1 MVTEIILYIYDFKT
15 LKFYLRKLYSILMK
29 LRAIL
34 AAGLFVAIAGN
45 VRAQQDPQ
53 FTQFYFNKLMINPA
67 TAGYHDNICVNL
79 FNRFQWT
86 GFKGAP
92 FTNQLSV
99 DANLKPFIKADL
111 GVGLTVFNDNIGFFN
126 TTGLRIAG
134 AYRFNING
142 KGRLG
147 VGLDL
152 GFMNLMVN
160 GAGWITPSGLPAAMD
175 PNIPMAGSAMVFDA
189 GLGVFYHTE
198 NWYAGV
204 SAKQLPGMRF
214 KNLDY
219 RSARHLF
226 FTGGYTF
233 RGVGS
238 PNLNIQPNA
247 IVKTDLATVSFDVN
261 VNFIIKEKYWAGL
274 TYRFQDAVAINL
286 GMVFLETPKSKFIG
300 GYSYDL
306 TTSRLLKFSYG
317 THELMLK
324 YCLKLSTPPTGGGF
338 RVRTLDS
345 LRDQFQLRKR
355 LDW

>member
-1 MVTEIILYIYDFKT
+1 
-15 LKFYLRKLYSILMK
+15 MK

-34 AAGLFVAIAGN
+34 AAGLFIAVAGN

-67 TAGYHDNICVNL
+67 TAGYHDNICINL

-86 GFKGAP
+86 GFDKAP

-99 DANLKPFIKADL
+99 DANLKTFVKADI

-126 TTGLRIAG
+126 TTGLRVAG
-134 AYRFNING
+134 AYRFRFPNG
-142 KGRLG
+142 GRLG
-147 VGLDL
+147 IGIDL
-152 GFMNLMVN
+152 GFMNMMVN
-160 GAGWITPSGLPAAMD
+160 GAQWLPPQTSFDTYLPPSGSSL
-175 PNIPMAGSAMVFDA
+175 VFDA
-189 GLGVFYHTE
+189 GVGVFYHTE
-198 NWYAGV
+198 KWYAGV

-214 KNLDY
+214 KNLNY

-226 FTGGYTF
+226 FTGGYKF
-233 RGVGS
+233 VNS
-238 PNLNIQPNA
+238 PGLSIAPNA

-261 VNFIIKEKYWAGL
+261 VNFLFSNERYWAGL
-274 TYRFQDAVAINL
+274 TYRFQDAVALNL

-324 YCLKLSTPPTGGGF
+324 YCLKLQEPPVGGGK
-338 RVRTLDS
+338 RPRYLDMMNN
-345 LRDQFQLRKR
+345 
-355 LDW
+355 W

>member
-1 MVTEIILYIYDFKT
+1 
-15 LKFYLRKLYSILMK
+15 MK

-34 AAGLFVAIAGN
+34 AAGLLISAVGT

-67 TAGYHDNICVNL
+67 TAGHHDNICVNL

-86 GFKGAP
+86 GFDGAP
-92 FTNQLSV
+92 FTNQISV
-99 DANLKPFIKADL
+99 DANLKTFIKHDI

-126 TTGLRIAG
+126 TTGLRLAG
-134 AYRFNING
+134 AYRIPIG
-142 KGRLG
+142 PGRLG

-160 GAGWITPSGLPAAMD
+160 VDQWQGPQSNVDAYFP
-175 PNIPMAGSAMVFDA
+175 PNGSSMVFDA
-189 GLGVFYHTE
+189 GLGVYYHTPL
-198 NWYAGV
+198 WYAGV

-214 KNLDY
+214 KSLNY

-226 FTGGYTF
+226 FNGGYTF
-233 RGVGS
+233 KGVGFS
-238 PNLNIQPNA
+238 NLDINPNA

-261 VNFIIKEKYWAGL
+261 VNFIIKERYWAGL
-274 TYRFQDAVAINL
+274 TYRFQDAVALNL
-286 GMVFLETPKSKFIG
+286 GMILWQNDKHAFTA

-324 YCLKLSTPPTGGGF
+324 YCFKLALPPIGGGF
-338 RVRTLDS
+338 RVRDLDS
-345 LRDQFQLRKR
+345 KRD
-355 LDW
+355 W

>member
-1 MVTEIILYIYDFKT
+1 
-15 LKFYLRKLYSILMK
+15 MK

-34 AAGLFVAIAGN
+34 AAGLLVAVAGN

-67 TAGYHDNICVNL
+67 TAGYHDNLCVTL

-86 GFKGAP
+86 GFEGAP
-92 FTNQLSV
+92 FTNQLSADLSLKTIAKV
-99 DANLKPFIKADL
+99 DA

-126 TTGLRIAG
+126 TTGLRVAG
-134 AYRFNING
+134 AYRFPIGTNG
-142 KGRLG
+142 GRLG

-152 GFMNLMVN
+152 GFMNLIVN
-160 GAGWITPSGLPAAMD
+160 GAQWIPPQTGNDAYLP
-175 PNIPMAGSAMVFDA
+175 PNGNSIVFDA
-189 GLGVFYHTE
+189 GLGVFYHNQ

-214 KNLDY
+214 KTLNY

-233 RGVGS
+233 RGIGN
-238 PNLNIQPNA
+238 PNLDIAPNA

-261 VNFIIKEKYWAGL
+261 VNFIVKQKYWAGL
-274 TYRFQDAVAINL
+274 TYRFQDAVALNL
-286 GMVFLETPKSKFIG
+286 GMNFLNTPKSNFMG

-306 TTSRLLKFSYG
+306 TTSRLLRFSYG
-317 THELMLK
+317 THELVLK
-324 YCLKLSTPPTGGGF
+324 YCYKLSTPPAGGGF
-338 RVRTLDS
+338 RPRDLDS
-345 LRDQFQLRKR
+345 KSN
-355 LDW
+355 W

>member
-1 MVTEIILYIYDFKT
+1 MN
-15 LKFYLRKLYSILMK
+15 

-34 AAGLFVAIAGN
+34 AAGLFIAAVGN

-67 TAGYHDNICVNL
+67 SAGHHDNICVNL

-92 FTNQLSV
+92 FTNQISV
-99 DANLKPFIKADL
+99 DANLKTFIKHDI

-126 TTGLRIAG
+126 TTGLRLAG
-134 AYRFNING
+134 AYRIPIG
-142 KGRLG
+142 PGRLG
-147 VGLDL
+147 IGLDL

-160 GAGWITPSGLPAAMD
+160 GDSWAPPQTNADAFLPPSG
-175 PNIPMAGSAMVFDA
+175 SSMVFDA
-189 GLGVFYHTE
+189 GLGLYYHTPL
-198 NWYAGV
+198 WYAGV

-214 KNLDY
+214 KNLNY
-219 RSARHLF
+219 RSARHMF
-226 FTGGYTF
+226 FMGGYTF
-233 RGVGS
+233 KGVGS
-238 PNLNIQPNA
+238 QNLDINPNA

-261 VNFIIKEKYWAGL
+261 VNFIIKERYWAGL
-274 TYRFQDAVAINL
+274 TYRFQDAVALNL
-286 GMVFLETPKSKFIG
+286 GMILWQNDNHAFTA

-324 YCLKLSTPPTGGGF
+324 YCFKLALPPVGGGF
-338 RVRTLDS
+338 RVRDLDS
-345 LRDQFQLRKR
+345 KRD
-355 LDW
+355 W

>member
-1 MVTEIILYIYDFKT
+1 MS
-15 LKFYLRKLYSILMK
+15 KLYSILMK

-34 AAGLFVAIAGN
+34 AAGLFIAVAGN

-67 TAGYHDNICVNL
+67 AAGYHGNICVNL

-86 GFKGAP
+86 GFEKAP

-99 DANLKPFIKADL
+99 DASLLPFTNGIDV

-126 TTGLRIAG
+126 TTGLRVAG
-134 AYRFNING
+134 AYRFGLGNG
-142 KGRLG
+142 GKLG

-152 GFMNLMVN
+152 GFMNMMVN
-160 GAGWITPSGLPAAMD
+160 GANWVPPTTAPDAYLPPSGSSL
-175 PNIPMAGSAMVFDA
+175 VFDA
-189 GLGVFYHTE
+189 GLGVFYNSQ
-198 NWYAGV
+198 NWYAGI

-214 KNLDY
+214 KTLNY
-219 RSARHLF
+219 RAARHMF
-226 FTGGYTF
+226 FMGGYTF

-238 PNLNIQPNA
+238 PKLDINPNA

-261 VNFIIKEKYWAGL
+261 VNFIINQKYWAGL
-274 TYRFQDAVAINL
+274 TYRFQDAVALNL
-286 GMVFLETPKSKFIG
+286 GMVLWQNANNSITA

-324 YCLKLSTPPTGGGF
+324 YCYKIATPSPEARF
-338 RVRTLDS
+338 RVRDLDS
-345 LRDQFQLRKR
+345 KSN
-355 LDW
+355 W